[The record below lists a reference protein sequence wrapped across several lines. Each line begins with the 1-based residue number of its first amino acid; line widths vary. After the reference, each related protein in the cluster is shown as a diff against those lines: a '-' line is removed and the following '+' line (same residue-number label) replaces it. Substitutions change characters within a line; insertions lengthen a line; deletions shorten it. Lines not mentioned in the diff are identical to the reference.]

1 MRFMMCVVDDASS
14 TATPAEM
21 DEIDEFNERLRADGF
36 WLTAA
41 GLVAP
46 SESLLID
53 NRNDAQSVA
62 QPSLMSHGDF
72 YSGFWLVDVPDAET
86 ARLVALQSSRACNRR
101 VELRPYL

>member
-1 MRFMMCVVDDASS
+1 MRFMICVIDDAAS
-14 TATPAEM
+14 TATSAEM

-41 GLVAP
+41 GLAAP
-46 SESLLID
+46 PESLLID
-53 NRNDAQSVA
+53 NRNGAQSVT
-62 QPSLMSHGDF
+62 QKSLMNHSDF